1 MIKIA
6 KDTLLESQDRQI
18 KYANQ
23 HRRYLKFNIRDKVLL
38 STRNINNSVDKNR
51 LTRKLSP
58 KFIRPYSII
67 SVISDTVYKLDLP
80 YSLKIHSVF
89 YISLLKLYNE
99 SPSDLTRTT
108 LPLAIFIPETKS
120 LEYEVENI
128 LDKRIMRKKLQY
140 LVK

>member
-23 HRRYLKFNIRDKVLL
+23 YHHYLKFNIGDKVLL
-38 STRNINNSVDKNR
+38 STKNINNSVDKNQP
-51 LTRKLSP
+51 TRKLSP

-80 YSLKIHSVF
+80 NSLKIYPVF

-99 SPSDLTRTT
+99 SQSDLTRTT
-108 LPLAIFIPETKS
+108 PLLAIFI
-120 LEYEVENI
+120 
-128 LDKRIMRKKLQY
+128 
-140 LVK
+140 